1 MKALVFNGVGQI
13 AVEDRPKP
21 TVKNA
26 SDAVIKLT
34 RTTICGS
41 DLHIIQGHVPTV
53 EKGRVIGHEGV
64 GVVES
69 VGKDVQ
75 DFKVY
80 TNLPLRFIGPL
91 AETRLLGRR
100 QRHHCLYYLLRY
112 LQLLQ
117 ERIIRSVQLD
127 RRLEAGTFGRWDS
140 GGVRAYPAC
149 GCELTPC
156 AQGCG

>member
-1 MKALVFNGVGQI
+1 MKALVFNGVGEI
-13 AVEDRPKP
+13 AVEERPKP

-69 VGKDVQ
+69 VGDDVK
-75 DFKVY
+75 DFKVI
-80 TNLPLRFIGPL
+80 LKKLAPSFSVGRL
-91 AETRLLGRR
+91 AETALLGRR
-100 QRHHCLYYLLRY
+100 QGYYCLYYVLCY

-117 ERIIRSVQLD
+117 ERLVWSVQLD
-127 RRLEAGTFGRWDS
+127 GRLETGTFGRWDA
-140 GGVRAYPAC
+140 GRVCADPAC
-149 GCELTPC
+149 
-156 AQGCG
+156 